1 MFLGVENGT
10 GNFLG
15 KMLDPPTDQS
25 IHAAIFSLQKLGAI
39 MTDSPVEGS
48 LKLTPL
54 GQHLA
59 GIPAPPPVGKSEFRR
74 FLFLSPVPD
83 MCSFQNLHLTFVL
96 SLLKFLLWGAC
107 LGVAVLHLPWQQE

>member
-25 IHAAIFSLQKLGAI
+25 VRAAIFSLQKLGAI
-39 MTDSPVEGS
+39 MADSPVEGS

-54 GQHLA
+54 GMHLA
-59 GIPAPPPVGKSEFRR
+59 GIPAPPTVGKSEFRC
-74 FLFLSPVPD
+74 FS
-83 MCSFQNLHLTFVL
+83 LT
-96 SLLKFLLWGAC
+96 C
-107 LGVAVLHLPWQQE
+107 L